1 MQTAATFN
9 KNKNTLMEN
18 TYLPHVSF
26 ATFHLIGFDDFSVA
40 HTEVLLQS

>member
-18 TYLPHVSF
+18 TYLADVSF
-26 ATFHLIGFDDFSVA
+26 ATFYLIGFDNFSVA
-40 HTEVLLQS
+40 HIKVLLQS